1 MDKTFYIEN
10 RRALYDRI
18 PGDALIV
25 VFAGEALRRTADA
38 YHGFFANRNFAYLTG
53 VGLSNAQKFV
63 FLAEKKGDQVTET
76 LFILPPD
83 AHLERWNGRRVKADE
98 AKALSGIESIAWVD
112 EFAPRFH
119 KLAGSGLNEQLY
131 LDIDRL
137 KPGDPENDADR
148 FAARAAVEYP
158 FLTVRNLLPHLR
170 ALRTIKKPCEIEA
183 MRKAMTITREGI
195 LDMMRLVRPGMAEYE
210 LKAIYDAALTRN
222 GVITPAFPPIISS
235 GVNNFCIHYDAYT
248 GPVNDGDMV
257 LNDVGAIWDNEC
269 NDVSRGWPVNGKFS
283 SEQELLYTC
292 AWNTSQYMFS
302 IIKPGMPM
310 ADVDLT
316 ARKYNFEQLKAIGL
330 VKDYEEIG
338 RYMWH
343 GGAHHVGF
351 DVHDV
356 VDMTRPVAAGMV
368 FCVDIGIYNED
379 WGIGFRLEDNCLVTE
394 TGCINLSQGVPRSIA
409 DIEAAMRK

>member
-1 MDKTFYIEN
+1 MEKAFYIEN

-25 VFAGEALRRTADA
+25 AFAGEAPRRTADA
-38 YHGFFANRNFAYLTG
+38 YYPFFANRNFAYLTG
-53 VGLSNAQKFV
+53 AGVPNAQGFV
-63 FLAEKKGDQVTET
+63 FLAEKRGDQANET

-83 AHLERWNGRRVKADE
+83 PHLERWNGRRVKADE
-98 AKALSGIESIAWVD
+98 ARALTGIESVAWVD
-112 EFAPRFH
+112 EFPLRFH
-119 KLAGSGLNEQLY
+119 KAAVSGQYENLY

-137 KPGDPENDADR
+137 KPGDPENAADR
-148 FAARAAVEYP
+148 FAACAAKEYP

-170 ALRTIKKPCEIEA
+170 ALRTIKKPCEIDA
-183 MRKAMTITREGI
+183 MRKAMAITREGI
-195 LDMMRLVRPGMAEYE
+195 LDMMRLARPGMREYE
-210 LKAIYDAALTRN
+210 LKAIYDCALTRN
-222 GVITPAFPPIISS
+222 GVLTPAFPPIISS
-235 GVNNFCIHYDAYT
+235 GRNNFCIHYDAYT

-283 SEQELLYTC
+283 REQKLLYTC
-292 AWNTSQYMFS
+292 AWNTSEYMFS
-302 IIKPGMPM
+302 VIKPGMPM

-316 ARKYNFEQLKAIGL
+316 ARRFNFEQLKSIGL
-330 VKDYEEIG
+330 VREYEEVG

-343 GGAHHVGF
+343 GGAHHVGL

-368 FCVDIGIYNED
+368 FCVDIGIYNEE
-379 WGIGFRLEDNCLVTE
+379 WGVGFRLEDNCLVTE
-394 TGCINLSQGVPRSIA
+394 DGCVNLSQSIPRSV
-409 DIEAAMRK
+409 DEIEAAMRK

>member
-1 MDKTFYIEN
+1 MDKSFYIGN
-10 RRALYDRI
+10 RKALYQRI

-25 VFAGEALRRTADA
+25 SFSGAPLRRTADA
-38 YHGFFANRNFAYLTG
+38 FHGFFANRNFAYLTG
-53 VGLSNAQKFV
+53 VGLPNAQKFV
-63 FLAEKKGDQVTET
+63 FLAEKRGDRVEET

-98 AKALSGIESIAWVD
+98 ARALSGIESIAWVD
-112 EFAPRFH
+112 DFAARFH
-119 KLAGSGLNEQLY
+119 KLAMSVAFENLY

-137 KPGDPENDADR
+137 KPDEPDSEADR
-148 FAARAAVEYP
+148 FAALAGKEYP
-158 FLTVRNLLPHLR
+158 FLPVKNLLPHLK
-170 ALRTIKKPCEIEA
+170 ALRTIKKPCEIDA

-195 LDMMRLVRPGMAEYE
+195 LDMMRSVRPGMMEYE
-210 LKAIYDAALTRN
+210 LKAVYDAALTRN
-222 GVITPAFPPIISS
+222 GVITPAFQPIISS
-235 GVNNFCIHYDAYT
+235 GANNFCIHYDAYT
-248 GPVNDGDMV
+248 GSVNDGDMI

-283 SEQELLYTC
+283 REQELIYTC
-292 AWNTSQYMFS
+292 AFNTSQYMFS
-302 IIKPGMPM
+302 ILKPGMPM

-316 ARKYNFEQLKAIGL
+316 ARKYNFEQLKKIGL
-330 VKDYEEIG
+330 VNDYEEVG

-356 VDMTRPVAAGMV
+356 VDMTRPVSAGMV

-379 WGIGFRLEDNCLVTE
+379 WGIGFRLEDNCLITE
-394 TGCINLSQGVPRSIA
+394 DGCVNLSKDIPRSIE
-409 DIEAAMRK
+409 DIEAAMKK

>member
-1 MDKTFYIEN
+1 MDKSFYIEN

-25 VFAGEALRRTADA
+25 SFAGEALRRTADA
-38 YHGFFANRNFAYLTG
+38 YHAFFANRNFAYLTG
-53 VGLSNAQKFV
+53 VGLSNAQRFV
-63 FLAEKKGDQVTET
+63 FLAEKKGETVNET

-98 AKALSGIESIAWVD
+98 ARALSGIESIAWVD
-112 EFAPRFH
+112 DFAFRFH
-119 KLAGSGLNEQLY
+119 KAAATGQYEHLY

-148 FAARAAVEYP
+148 FAAKAAKEYP
-158 FLTVRNLLPHLR
+158 FLTIRNLLPHLR
-170 ALRTIKKPCEIEA
+170 AMRTIKKPCEIEA

-235 GVNNFCIHYDAYT
+235 GQNNFCIHYDAYT

-283 SEQELLYTC
+283 REQELLYTC

-394 TGCINLSQGVPRSIA
+394 TGCVNLSESVPRSIA
-409 DIEAAMRK
+409 DIEAAMKK

>member
-1 MDKTFYIEN
+1 MDQSFYVEN
-10 RRALYDRI
+10 RKALYGRI
-18 PGDALIV
+18 PEDALIV
-25 VFAGEALRRTADA
+25 CFSGEALRRTADA

-53 VGLSNAQKFV
+53 AGLPNAQKFV
-63 FLAEKKGDQVTET
+63 FLAEKRGGAVNET

-83 AHLERWNGRRVKADE
+83 AHLERWNGRRVKAGE
-98 AKALSGIESIAWVD
+98 ARALSGIENISWVD
-112 EFAPRFH
+112 EFPARFH
-119 KLAGSGLNEQLY
+119 KAANSGLYEALY
-131 LDIDRL
+131 LDIDHL
-137 KPGDPENDADR
+137 KPNDPESDADR
-148 FAARAAVEYP
+148 FASLAAKEYP
-158 FLTVRNLLPHLR
+158 FLAVRNLLPHMR
-170 ALRTIKKPCEIEA
+170 ALRTLKKRCEIDA
-183 MRKAMTITREGI
+183 MQKAMAITREGI
-195 LDMMRLVRPGMAEYE
+195 LDMMRLARPGMVEYE
-210 LKAIYDAALTRN
+210 LKAIFDAALTRS
-222 GVITPAFPPIISS
+222 GVLVPAFPPIISS
-235 GVNNFCIHYDAYT
+235 GANNFCIHYDAYT

-283 SEQELLYTC
+283 EQQRLLYTC
-292 AWNTSQYMFS
+292 AYNTSQYMFS
-302 IIKPGMPM
+302 VIKPGMPM

-316 ARKYNFEQLKAIGL
+316 ARKFNFQQLKAIGL
-330 VKDYEEIG
+330 VKEYEEVG

-356 VDMTRPVAAGMV
+356 VDMTRPVSAGMV

-394 TGCINLSQGVPRSIA
+394 TGCVNLSQSVPRSIE

>member
-1 MDKTFYIEN
+1 MDRSFYADN
-10 RRALYDRI
+10 RRALYELI

-25 VFAGEALRRTADA
+25 LFSGCAPRRSADA
-38 YHGFFANRNFAYLTG
+38 FYGFFANRNFAYLTG
-53 VGLSNAQKFV
+53 LGLPNAQSFA
-63 FLAEKKGDQVTET
+63 FLARKTGGAVEET

-83 AHLERWNGRRVKADE
+83 QHLERWNGRRVKADE
-98 AKALSGIESIAWVD
+98 ARALSGVQDIHWVE
-112 EFAPRFH
+112 EFQAHFH
-119 KLAGSGLNEQLY
+119 KLAMSGLYENLY

-148 FAARAAVEYP
+148 FRALTAKEYP
-158 FLTVRNLLPHLR
+158 FLPVKNLLPHLR

-183 MRKAMTITREGI
+183 MRQAMTVTREGI
-195 LDMMRLVRPGMAEYE
+195 LDMMRAARPGMVEYE
-210 LKAIYDAALTRN
+210 LKAVYDAALTRN
-222 GVITPAFPPIISS
+222 GVLVPAFPPIISA

-248 GPVNDGDMV
+248 GLLRDGDMV

-269 NDVSRGWPVNGKFS
+269 NDVSRGWPVNGRFS
-283 SEQELLYTC
+283 KEQRLLYEC
-292 AWNTSQYMFS
+292 AYNTSQYMFS
-302 IIKPGMPM
+302 ILKPGMPM

-316 ARKYNFEQLKAIGL
+316 ARKYNFEQLKKIGL
-330 VKDYEEIG
+330 VKEYEEVG

-356 VDMTRPVAAGMV
+356 VDMTRPVSEGMV

-379 WGIGFRLEDNCLVTE
+379 WGIGFRLEDNCLITKD
-394 TGCINLSQGVPRSIA
+394 GCVNLSSDIPRSIEE
-409 DIEAAMRK
+409 IEAAMAK